1 MHLLPLELHILV
13 QSFLEPRD
21 IISLRMTSKLLYLS
35 TQQRTVWL
43 TALHRVC
50 EDHALFEPSFP
61 TKNMSTKEL
70 EYVALSPARVSAR
83 MKKGLNETKIAP
95 WKDQPFRA
103 SLSENL
109 NRVTL
114 RVIPGGRY
122 LLTGS
127 IGVGV
132 SLWDLGTNPTSEM
145 PKVPMATTIVR
156 NIGLI
161 DTSPTSDGLG
171 ILVTTYFVDDG
182 FSTHIIVYE
191 IYPSAAQPQF
201 CRKGELNLNGMNMIH
216 SLTGYHF
223 VSLDQNCMLTFW
235 DIKSNKSFTWDAPFE
250 IEELFLLENHLII
263 LNRTDIMVWE
273 IPFLKNIARSD
284 ISDNELANLF
294 PPTINLGY
302 SFPLDSRR
310 PKLFTVP
317 SQWWPKSYNDIILGS
332 VAPDPKNSASEIAL
346 HGLDP
351 RSLASGG
358 QTIEMG
364 TLSAIP
370 LRMVDECEFLFRLR
384 FCNGELCQRWRPE
397 TDVLISLIPI
407 PTSHEETKSV
417 VTRTLFSGPFYDFD
431 FCPASGRL
439 VVFTENGIR
448 VMDFLSP
455 MSVPFLEMS

>member
-70 EYVALSPARVSAR
+70 EYAALSPARVSAR

-103 SLSENL
+103 LLSENL

-235 DIKSNKSFTWDAPFE
+235 DIKYNKSFTWDAPFE
-250 IEELFLLENHLII
+250 IEEVRNYF
-263 LNRTDIMVWE
+263 
-273 IPFLKNIARSD
+273 
-284 ISDNELANLF
+284 
-294 PPTINLGY
+294 
-302 SFPLDSRR
+302 
-310 PKLFTVP
+310 
-317 SQWWPKSYNDIILGS
+317 
-332 VAPDPKNSASEIAL
+332 
-346 HGLDP
+346 
-351 RSLASGG
+351 
-358 QTIEMG
+358 
-364 TLSAIP
+364 
-370 LRMVDECEFLFRLR
+370 
-384 FCNGELCQRWRPE
+384 
-397 TDVLISLIPI
+397 
-407 PTSHEETKSV
+407 
-417 VTRTLFSGPFYDFD
+417 
-431 FCPASGRL
+431 
-439 VVFTENGIR
+439 
-448 VMDFLSP
+448 
-455 MSVPFLEMS
+455 